1 VIEDNLFRASSPLPL
16 LSIYSVDGLTF
27 VGNRLEKTR
36 DYPAPEAKAG
46 KLFMIADSDHVKVEE
61 PKAAPEPVRPNIL
74 IMLADDL
81 GYADLGVQGC
91 TDVPTPHIDSIAK
104 SGVRFTSGYV
114 SAPVCS
120 PCRAGLMTGR
130 YQTRFGHELN
140 HPLADNA
147 PMGMPVDQKTA
158 ADWMKQ
164 AGYVTG
170 HIGKWH
176 LGNPKLPQYSPTARG
191 FDESVWFPGQG
202 KLPPLTLYR
211 NGKAEKANER
221 YVDEAMARE
230 AGAFIIRHAARP
242 WFLYVA
248 FLTPH
253 EPLDTPA
260 EVEAEFSHITDP
272 ARRKCAAMLSLLDKS
287 VGRVLQALRDSG
299 QENRTLV
306 VFFSDNGAPPKNG
319 SRNTPLRGGKGSTWE
334 GGIREPFIMQWK
346 GTLPAGRVVDAPVIS
361 LDLLRT
367 SLAAARVEV
376 PADSPLDGANLLPYL
391 TGQTQQVPH
400 EVLFWRYGTQ
410 MAVRAGD
417 WKLIKALDR
426 NERPPTLKTG
436 LYQVAKDAGEQNDLA
451 AQHPEKVQELQKLW
465 NDWNKKNVEP
475 LWSDKVSANPPNK
488 GSAESQ
494 IPTKQ

>member
-1 VIEDNLFRASSPLPL
+1 MLRTSTKSKLITIAAGVSCAACFS
-16 LSIYSVDGLTF
+16 LS
-27 VGNRLEKTR
+27 
-36 DYPAPEAKAG
+36 AQ
-46 KLFMIADSDHVKVEE
+46 
-61 PKAAPEPVRPNIL
+61 AAPGAARPNVL

-91 TDVPTPHIDSIAK
+91 TDVPTPNLDSIAK
-104 SGVRFTSGYV
+104 NGVRFTSGYV

-120 PCRAGLMTGR
+120 PSRAGLITGR

-140 HPLADNA
+140 HPLADGA
-147 PMGMPVDQKTA
+147 PVGMPVDQKTA

-164 AGYVTG
+164 AGYNTA

-176 LGNPKLPQYSPTARG
+176 LGNPKLPQYTPTARG
-191 FDESVWFPGQG
+191 FDESVWFPGQR

-230 AGAFIIRHAARP
+230 ADAFINRHAAQP

-260 EVEAEFSHITDP
+260 EVEAKFSHITDP
-272 ARRKCAAMLSLLDKS
+272 ARRKCATMISLLDNS
-287 VGRVLQALRDSG
+287 AGRVLQALRDSG
-299 QENRTLV
+299 QEDRTLV
-306 VFFSDNGAPPKNG
+306 VFLGDNGAPPKNG

-334 GGIREPFIMQWK
+334 GGIREPFLMQWK
-346 GTLPAGRVVDAPVIS
+346 GTIPAGQVVDAPVIS

-367 SLAAARVEV
+367 ALAAARVEV
-376 PADSPLDGANLLPYL
+376 PDDSALDGADLLPFL
-391 TGQTQQVPH
+391 TGKTQKPPH
-400 EVLFWRYGTQ
+400 QALFWRYGPQ

-417 WKLIKALDR
+417 WKLTKSYDKSV
-426 NERPPTLKTG
+426 RPPALKTG

-451 AQHPEKVQELQKLW
+451 AKRLEKVQELQKLW
-465 NDWNKKNVEP
+465 DDWNKNNVEP
-475 LWSDKVSANPPNK
+475 LWNDKPSDNPPNK
-488 GSAESQ
+488 GSAESV
-494 IPTKQ
+494 IPTKP